1 MKFIHIADVHLGLAP
16 DAGKPWSAH
25 RQRDIWDSFREVF
38 ALAEREQTD
47 LLLIAGDLFHRQ
59 PLMREL
65 KQFDQ
70 LCGELTHTKV
80 ALIAGN
86 HDYMHPKSNYRSF
99 PFSDNVIFFD
109 REQLTAVD
117 LPEYQA
123 CIYGLSY
130 WHREIPRNLYDT
142 AGPKDPGKINILL
155 AHGGDAKHIPMSET
169 ALRESGFDYIACGH
183 IHRGG
188 QISKNRI
195 VMAGSLEP
203 TDCNDL
209 GPHGYWM
216 GEVTKRGCT
225 VSFYPICK
233 CEYVLHEIRVDERM
247 TQQDVEEKLKQDLM
261 KKEPYQKYRVVLNGS
276 FAPGMEPDTERLLA
290 LPDVAAVEKRLIPAY
305 DFEKLKR
312 EYRGTLLEKYIL
324 QIEAM
329 PQNAVTKEAL
339 YYGVDAICQAME
351 QR

>member
-1 MKFIHIADVHLGLAP
+1 
-16 DAGKPWSAH
+16 
-25 RQRDIWDSFREVF
+25 
-38 ALAEREQTD
+38 
-47 LLLIAGDLFHRQ
+47 
-59 PLMREL
+59 
-65 KQFDQ
+65 
-70 LCGELTHTKV
+70 
-80 ALIAGN
+80 
-86 HDYMHPKSNYRSF
+86 
-99 PFSDNVIFFD
+99 
-109 REQLTAVD
+109 
-117 LPEYQA
+117 
-123 CIYGLSY
+123 
-130 WHREIPRNLYDT
+130 
-142 AGPKDPGKINILL
+142 
-155 AHGGDAKHIPMSET
+155 
-169 ALRESGFDYIACGH
+169 
-183 IHRGG
+183 
-188 QISKNRI
+188 
-195 VMAGSLEP
+195 MAGSLEP